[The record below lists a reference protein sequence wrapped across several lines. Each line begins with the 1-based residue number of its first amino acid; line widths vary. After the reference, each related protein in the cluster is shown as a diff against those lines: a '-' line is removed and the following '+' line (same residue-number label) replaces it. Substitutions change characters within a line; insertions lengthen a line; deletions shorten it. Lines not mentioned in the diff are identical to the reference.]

1 MVSSKQDVIIVGG
14 GVAGCSIAYHLAKQG
29 ICPQIIERDAIAS
42 QASGKAWGIFVL
54 PAYLRLAVEGNLV
67 HKGGMRLCACLSEE
81 GYKRIPQ
88 LTQELKEEGGLDI
101 EYGELSVIRAVF
113 DEDDENY
120 LKERTLELEKEGF
133 EYTWIEA
140 GDVKARVPDIA
151 VGVRRGLISHA
162 RQVEPY
168 KYTLALAQAAEKNGA
183 SIKQGEAIGL
193 RCRGTRATSV
203 VLTTGEV
210 ETDVVVLAMGPWTGQ
225 GVSWLG
231 KTMPIEVHRDQC
243 LVLEVPGRLP
253 PFRVTSNLVGGVSII
268 PKVDGKVILGRVEH
282 DLVDFDERPTEKFRL
297 SVLEATLATI
307 PRLEEAKIIDHRAG
321 LEVWQPGGGEPMLGR
336 VPGLDN
342 VYIASWLATFGIQ
355 WSPAVGNY
363 MANLIATGNVEQ
375 MIEPFGPDKYLK

>member
-1 MVSSKQDVIIVGG
+1 MLSNTASL
-14 GVAGCSIAYHLAKQG
+14 LA
-29 ICPQIIERDAIAS
+29 
-42 QASGKAWGIFVL
+42 
-54 PAYLRLAVEGNLV
+54 
-67 HKGGMRLCACLSEE
+67 
-81 GYKRIPQ
+81 
-88 LTQELKEEGGLDI
+88 
-101 EYGELSVIRAVF
+101 
-113 DEDDENY
+113 
-120 LKERTLELEKEGF
+120 EKEGF

-140 GDVKARVPDIA
+140 NDVKAKVPDIA
-151 VGVRRGLISHA
+151 AGVRRGLISHA

-168 KYTLALAQAAEKNGA
+168 RYTLALAQAAEKNGA

-193 RCRGTRATSV
+193 RCKGTRATSV
-203 VLTTGEV
+203 VLATGEV

-375 MIEPFGPDKYLK
+375 MIEPFGPAKYLK

>member
-1 MVSSKQDVIIVGG
+1 MVSSKQDVIIIGG

-67 HKGGMRLCACLSEE
+67 HKGGMRLCARLSEE

-88 LTQELKEEGGLDI
+88 LAQELKEEGGLDV
-101 EYGELSVIRAVF
+101 EYGELTVIRAVF

-120 LKERTLELEKEGF
+120 LKKRVLELEKEGF

-140 GDVKARVPDIA
+140 NDVKAKVPDIA
-151 VGVRRGLISHA
+151 AGVRRGLISHA

-168 KYTLALAQAAEKNGA
+168 RYTLALAQAAEKNGA

-193 RCRGTRATSV
+193 RCKGTRATSV
-203 VLTTGEV
+203 VLATGEV

-375 MIEPFGPDKYLK
+375 MIEPFGPAKYLK

>member
-14 GVAGCSIAYHLAKQG
+14 GVAGCSIAYYLAKQG

-67 HKGGMRLCACLSEE
+67 HKGGMRLSACLSEE

-88 LTQELKEEGGLDI
+88 LAKELKEEGGLDI

-120 LKERTLELEKEGF
+120 LKERALELEKEGF

-193 RCRGTRATSV
+193 RCRGTRAASV
-203 VLTTGEV
+203 LLTTGEV

-282 DLVDFDERPTEKFRL
+282 DLVDFDERPTEEFRL

-355 WSPAVGNY
+355 WSPAVGNF